1 MRVHVFG
8 LLPSLLAGRLNG
20 FPQNTER
27 NKKEKFQNME
37 EHINHVTIYT
47 PPFDQYMTIF
57 MFLTKSQLL
66 QF

>member
-8 LLPSLLAGRLNG
+8 LLLSLLAGRLNG

-27 NKKEKFQNME
+27 YKKETFQNME
-37 EHINHVTIYT
+37 EHTNHVKIYT
-47 PPFDQYMTIF
+47 PPFDQYMTIL
-57 MFLTKSQLL
+57 MFLTKSQIL